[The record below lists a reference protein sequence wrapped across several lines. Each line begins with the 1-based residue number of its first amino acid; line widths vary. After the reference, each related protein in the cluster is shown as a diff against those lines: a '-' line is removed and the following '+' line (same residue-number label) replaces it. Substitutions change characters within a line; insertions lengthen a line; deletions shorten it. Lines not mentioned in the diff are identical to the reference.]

1 MKEEVGLAAGD
12 VPVDLVVIEREFQQ
26 SVRSNTRRAAKG
38 GHLVPE
44 DAMLRYR
51 DSFEPPALDEG
62 WSSIRVYRNDF
73 DDDAG
78 EGGFTLL
85 SDEIADVGRQFI
97 QWPVL
102 RGGGKPAASG
112 KLGAGMTSAQ

>member
-1 MKEEVGLAAGD
+1 M
-12 VPVDLVVIEREFQQ
+12 
-26 SVRSNTRRAAKG
+26 
-38 GHLVPE
+38 
-44 DAMLRYR
+44 
-51 DSFEPPALDEG
+51 
-62 WSSIRVYRNDF
+62 YRNDF

-85 SDEIADVGRQFI
+85 SDEIADVGMQFI
-97 QWPVL
+97 KWPVL